1 MEMMANKRLQKN
13 IRKMRFIQESLV
25 IVSEGMQLNLIFLNE
40 VVGKIIVWPTEPGE
54 GLLFKE
60 IKLLSC
66 APLSGPKD
74 H

>member
-1 MEMMANKRLQKN
+1 
-13 IRKMRFIQESLV
+13 MRFIQESLV